1 MSKERYMKFVEH
13 LKEVAESRIGYVPG
27 QLDFLGDKVP
37 AAVANFV
44 RLYGSVMEKGALD
57 VKTKELIGLAIA
69 VALGCK
75 HCMEWHT
82 IGALEQGASED
93 EIAETLAV
101 TMVMTG
107 GPGLVTWP
115 ETVIETLKKYKEKQ

>member
-1 MSKERYMKFVEH
+1 MS
-13 LKEVAESRIGYVPG
+13 VAYLSILVPPR
-27 QLDFLGDKVP
+27 LFLIHKN
-37 AAVANFV
+37 A
-44 RLYGSVMEKGALD
+44 
-57 VKTKELIGLAIA
+57 KTNELIGLAIA
-69 VALGCK
+69 VALGCE

-115 ETVIETLKKYKEKQ
+115 ETVIETLKKYKEK